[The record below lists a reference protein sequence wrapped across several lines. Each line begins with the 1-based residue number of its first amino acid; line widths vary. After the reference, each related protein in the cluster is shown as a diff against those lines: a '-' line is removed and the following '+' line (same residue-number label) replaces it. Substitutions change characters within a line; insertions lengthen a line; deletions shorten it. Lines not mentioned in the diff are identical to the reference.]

1 MTTPAP
7 QRLDRS
13 EMRHNLDKF
22 KLHWRERLDSWTE
35 ANQGA
40 IEKKYAQS
48 FWADFLAC
56 FGVSAARMDLF
67 EQDAKRASTGNTG
80 YIDLFWPSVVI
91 GEAKKPGV
99 DLQLAVD
106 QARDYLQG
114 GSVSATEQ
122 PRYILASDF
131 ETFRLLRLGDPEQRF
146 DVTFP
151 LGEVTDHV
159 DELKFLA
166 GYDESM
172 TREEEQAAS
181 IKASKIMANL
191 FTAMAG
197 DEVDEDVADAAPTNP
212 EDEDEE
218 VQRTSVFLTRL
229 LFLLFGDD
237 AGLWEQDLFYRFV
250 HEHTTSENLGGQLDA
265 LFDVLNTPETKR
277 RRVPESMAAFPYV
290 NGSLFDRAG
299 ELRTTTFFS
308 PAMREALLEAC
319 RFHWTD
325 ISPAIFGSLF
335 QLVKSKEARR
345 GDGEH
350 YTSEKNILKTLG
362 PLFLDELRA
371 EADRLIANV
380 STTQA
385 ALRAFRDSLATHAFI
400 DPACG
405 SGNFLLVAYRE
416 LRRIETDIIVD
427 LRRREGNT
435 DMALNIAWEQKLSI
449 SQFYGIELN
458 WWPAKIAETAMFL
471 IDHQANRELADKVGQ
486 APERLPI
493 TITAHIHHGNA
504 LAVDWAEL
512 VPEVSGQT
520 YVFGNPPF
528 LGDHTRTKEQLEDLQ
543 RVWGGIKTSRL
554 DFVTGWHAQ
563 ALRFFHGRDG
573 SFAFVTTNSITQ
585 GDQTARLFGPI
596 FDAGWRIKFAHRT
609 FTWDSEAPGKAAVHC
624 VIIGFDRGRNT
635 RPHLWDYPHAKS
647 GPVELV
653 VEQAINAYLV
663 DGPNVLVT
671 KRSTPLSP
679 ALPQVEYGSKASDG
693 GYLTVQEKEFAK
705 VTQDPVM
712 RKYLRPYIG
721 SEELINGKQRWCLWL
736 TDLDPSDLAKSP
748 ALRERIEGVR
758 TSRAASKAE
767 TTRDYPHHH
776 LFRQIGLVSDCPIVG
791 IPEVS
796 SENRRYLPV
805 GELEPGV
812 IISNKVYGAVD
823 PEGFLFAIAS
833 SSMFMVW
840 MKTVGGRLESRISF
854 SSTITWNNF
863 ALPALGDAT
872 RQRIIAAG
880 QKVLAARELH
890 PERSLAEHYNP
901 LAMDPA
907 LVKAHEALD
916 KEVDRAMG
924 APRKLTSERQR
935 QELLFKNYSSLNGN

>member
-1 MTTPAP
+1 
-7 QRLDRS
+7 
-13 EMRHNLDKF
+13 
-22 KLHWRERLDSWTE
+22 
-35 ANQGA
+35 
-40 IEKKYAQS
+40 
-48 FWADFLAC
+48 
-56 FGVSAARMDLF
+56 
-67 EQDAKRASTGNTG
+67 
-80 YIDLFWPSVVI
+80 
-91 GEAKKPGV
+91 
-99 DLQLAVD
+99 
-106 QARDYLQG
+106 
-114 GSVSATEQ
+114 
-122 PRYILASDF
+122 
-131 ETFRLLRLGDPEQRF
+131 
-146 DVTFP
+146 
-151 LGEVTDHV
+151 
-159 DELKFLA
+159 
-166 GYDESM
+166 
-172 TREEEQAAS
+172 
-181 IKASKIMANL
+181 
-191 FTAMAG
+191 
-197 DEVDEDVADAAPTNP
+197 
-212 EDEDEE
+212 
-218 VQRTSVFLTRL
+218 
-229 LFLLFGDD
+229 
-237 AGLWEQDLFYRFV
+237 
-250 HEHTTSENLGGQLDA
+250 
-265 LFDVLNTPETKR
+265 
-277 RRVPESMAAFPYV
+277 
-290 NGSLFDRAG
+290 
-299 ELRTTTFFS
+299 
-308 PAMREALLEAC
+308 
-319 RFHWTD
+319 
-325 ISPAIFGSLF
+325 
-335 QLVKSKEARR
+335 
-345 GDGEH
+345 
-350 YTSEKNILKTLG
+350 
-362 PLFLDELRA
+362 
-371 EADRLIANV
+371 
-380 STTQA
+380 
-385 ALRAFRDSLATHAFI
+385 
-400 DPACG
+400 
-405 SGNFLLVAYRE
+405 
-416 LRRIETDIIVD
+416 
-427 LRRREGNT
+427 
-435 DMALNIAWEQKLSI
+435 
-449 SQFYGIELN
+449 
-458 WWPAKIAETAMFL
+458 MFL

-907 LVKAHEALD
+907 LVKAHDALD

>member
-1 MTTPAP
+1 MCI
-7 QRLDRS
+7 R
-13 EMRHNLDKF
+13 
-22 KLHWRERLDSWTE
+22 DS
-35 ANQGA
+35 
-40 IEKKYAQS
+40 
-48 FWADFLAC
+48 
-56 FGVSAARMDLF
+56 FGISAARMDLF

-400 DPACG
+400 DPA
-405 SGNFLLVAYRE
+405 
-416 LRRIETDIIVD
+416 
-427 LRRREGNT
+427 
-435 DMALNIAWEQKLSI
+435 LSLIHI
-449 SQFYGIELN
+449 SE
-458 WWPAKIAETAMFL
+458 P
-471 IDHQANRELADKVGQ
+471 
-486 APERLPI
+486 
-493 TITAHIHHGNA
+493 
-504 LAVDWAEL
+504 
-512 VPEVSGQT
+512 
-520 YVFGNPPF
+520 
-528 LGDHTRTKEQLEDLQ
+528 
-543 RVWGGIKTSRL
+543 
-554 DFVTGWHAQ
+554 
-563 ALRFFHGRDG
+563 
-573 SFAFVTTNSITQ
+573 
-585 GDQTARLFGPI
+585 
-596 FDAGWRIKFAHRT
+596 
-609 FTWDSEAPGKAAVHC
+609 
-624 VIIGFDRGRNT
+624 T
-635 RPHLWDYPHAKS
+635 RPY
-647 GPVELV
+647 
-653 VEQAINAYLV
+653 
-663 DGPNVLVT
+663 
-671 KRSTPLSP
+671 
-679 ALPQVEYGSKASDG
+679 
-693 GYLTVQEKEFAK
+693 
-705 VTQDPVM
+705 
-712 RKYLRPYIG
+712 
-721 SEELINGKQRWCLWL
+721 
-736 TDLDPSDLAKSP
+736 
-748 ALRERIEGVR
+748 
-758 TSRAASKAE
+758 
-767 TTRDYPHHH
+767 
-776 LFRQIGLVSDCPIVG
+776 
-791 IPEVS
+791 
-796 SENRRYLPV
+796 
-805 GELEPGV
+805 
-812 IISNKVYGAVD
+812 
-823 PEGFLFAIAS
+823 
-833 SSMFMVW
+833 
-840 MKTVGGRLESRISF
+840 
-854 SSTITWNNF
+854 
-863 ALPALGDAT
+863 
-872 RQRIIAAG
+872 
-880 QKVLAARELH
+880 
-890 PERSLAEHYNP
+890 
-901 LAMDPA
+901 
-907 LVKAHEALD
+907 
-916 KEVDRAMG
+916 
-924 APRKLTSERQR
+924 
-935 QELLFKNYSSLNGN
+935 